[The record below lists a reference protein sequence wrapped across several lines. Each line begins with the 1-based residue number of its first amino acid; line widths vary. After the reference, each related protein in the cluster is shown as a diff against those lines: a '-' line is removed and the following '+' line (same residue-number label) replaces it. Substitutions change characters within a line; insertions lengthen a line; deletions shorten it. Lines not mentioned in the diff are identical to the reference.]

1 MQHLNFYTKP
11 PVPFANN
18 FSHQATVANSNESFM
33 ETLCAFINENIDC
46 HLSVEFV
53 ARKMALSKST
63 LNRRLAQYAGLSAN
77 EIIKQCRLQKAAEL
91 LLAGKNV
98 SETAYLTGFE
108 TPSYFIQCFRE
119 FFKQT
124 PKKYSQ
130 VLRGFYPLP
139 DTGGWPWNYQ
149 FKTA

>member
-1 MQHLNFYTKP
+1 MQHVNFYTKP
-11 PVPFANN
+11 PVPFVNS
-18 FSHQATVANSNESFM
+18 FSQQAAVADTNETFM
-33 ETLCAFINENIDC
+33 KTLCAFIHENIDC

-77 EIIKQCRLQKAAEL
+77 EIIRQCRLQKAAEL

-124 PKKYSQ
+124 PKKYAR
-130 VLRGFYPLP
+130 VVRGIYPL
-139 DTGGWPWNYQ
+139 TNTEALPWNYQ
-149 FKTA
+149 FKSA